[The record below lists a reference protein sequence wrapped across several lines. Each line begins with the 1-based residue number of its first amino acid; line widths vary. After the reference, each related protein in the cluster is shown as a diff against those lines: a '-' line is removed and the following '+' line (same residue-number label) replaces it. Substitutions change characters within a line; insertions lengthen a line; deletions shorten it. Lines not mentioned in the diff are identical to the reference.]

1 MYLLITLSVI
11 VDGGVLHDFMLLLI
25 NITLAITVTG
35 VLSVR
40 TGHRLID
47 FNSAWQKTKTPPVL
61 CVCFCQG
68 DDAEMKPGHVIVL
81 KPLFTDNKMS
91 LK

>member
-35 VLSVR
+35 VR

-47 FNSAWQKTKTPPVL
+47 FNSAWQETKTPPVL
-61 CVCFCQG
+61 CVCVSVR
-68 DDAEMKPGHVIVL
+68 EMMQK
-81 KPLFTDNKMS
+81 
-91 LK
+91 